1 MRPAW
6 IPLLALSLPPL
17 GRAQQ
22 PITFKNT
29 QIAVDSGI
37 QQVVAA
43 DVNGDGNADLIFL
56 SQGKLSILIGNGD
69 GTFRAPNQATA
80 LGYSTM
86 VAADLNRDGKMDIA
100 ALGAQGSSTYIDTF
114 LGAGDGT
121 FAAPL
126 RSPAPSPYHAMQG
139 VPVAAD
145 VNGDGIPDL
154 IGPGVIAIGA
164 GDGTFSKTLTPCSGA
179 SGLNGSTSDSAV
191 ASFKGAGNLDL
202 ALVAAQMSGAGMFQL
217 EVATAIACFANGAA
231 AYSAGPNIFDNSG
244 LALSYSPVTYLAS
257 AGDFNGDGH
266 ADVLIYSSAPPPN
279 VFAYSVIFGDG
290 NGGFKKPVSTG
301 PYASSAGTANLYV
314 TKPVVIDFNGDGKS
328 DLVQIGGKGIE
339 IFLSNGD
346 GTFTNAAQIA
356 VQNPV
361 SIAVADFNNDGLPD
375 IIATSPSSTTLLMN
389 TSLQISSVVNSA
401 TFAAG
406 PIAPGSLVSILGTG
420 LGPVNGTLNNTAS
433 WPNSLAG
440 VSVTFNGIAAPLSY
454 VSARQI
460 NAQVPWEISGSANVL
475 VNVNGA
481 STPSFSAPTAAIAP
495 GIFATSTGQA
505 LAYNLDGTLAGPVG
519 PNSHPASAGD
529 TLVVFANG
537 LGPVTPSIADGVPS
551 SGTLRTTGPTPVFIG
566 NTPCQVLFSGL
577 SPGMVGVN
585 QLNVVVPD
593 GVDGV
598 VPLQIN
604 AGGVITSS
612 QVTIAVQ

>member
-86 VAADLNRDGKMDIA
+86 VAADLNRDGN
-100 ALGAQGSSTYIDTF
+100 
-114 LGAGDGT
+114 

-328 DLVQIGGKGIE
+328 DLVQIGGKG
-339 IFLSNGD
+339 
-346 GTFTNAAQIA
+346 
-356 VQNPV
+356 
-361 SIAVADFNNDGLPD
+361 
-375 IIATSPSSTTLLMN
+375 
-389 TSLQISSVVNSA
+389 
-401 TFAAG
+401 
-406 PIAPGSLVSILGTG
+406 
-420 LGPVNGTLNNTAS
+420 
-433 WPNSLAG
+433 
-440 VSVTFNGIAAPLSY
+440 
-454 VSARQI
+454 
-460 NAQVPWEISGSANVL
+460 
-475 VNVNGA
+475 
-481 STPSFSAPTAAIAP
+481 
-495 GIFATSTGQA
+495 
-505 LAYNLDGTLAGPVG
+505 
-519 PNSHPASAGD
+519 
-529 TLVVFANG
+529 
-537 LGPVTPSIADGVPS
+537 
-551 SGTLRTTGPTPVFIG
+551 
-566 NTPCQVLFSGL
+566 
-577 SPGMVGVN
+577 
-585 QLNVVVPD
+585 
-593 GVDGV
+593 
-598 VPLQIN
+598 
-604 AGGVITSS
+604 
-612 QVTIAVQ
+612 